1 MKSPSARIGAGDL
14 RKIASRSAKSTLNP
28 ASSTRRPNRC
38 LSPITFSFVISTSF
52 DATRGR
58 SSPGG
63 ARKRLRIAPSFL
75 SIATNTKLRIRIRVE
90 AWAQFRAR
98 SMKSDVP
105 NSKMTVLQSHAN
117 DAARC
122 IVFSAAGGNSLV
134 VKFDI
139 TADAV
144 PTASLIGSPAAAAM
158 LAHVDRSEV
167 DAGSMGS
174 AGAGVGV
181 MPALCALAEGSMTRQ
196 LLLPLHQCLDMSYS
210 NAGSLASITFR
221 SMSTW
226 PFAHCNTSRWVRE
239 RWIK

>member
-1 MKSPSARIGAGDL
+1 
-14 RKIASRSAKSTLNP
+14 
-28 ASSTRRPNRC
+28 
-38 LSPITFSFVISTSF
+38 
-52 DATRGR
+52 
-58 SSPGG
+58 
-63 ARKRLRIAPSFL
+63 
-75 SIATNTKLRIRIRVE
+75 
-90 AWAQFRAR
+90 
-98 SMKSDVP
+98 MKSDVP

-174 AGAGVGV
+174 AGAGEGV

-196 LLLPLHQCLDMSYS
+196 LLLPLHLGWKVMS
-210 NAGSLASITFR
+210 GGGGGGERLPEGVW
-221 SMSTW
+221 MGVGE
-226 PFAHCNTSRWVRE
+226 CGWVSVWARVDG
-239 RWIK
+239 